1 MSKEKVNKLVKWLV
15 IIPLAGVG
23 ALVVLLLGLFLVE
36 DLQGSSGRRQTA
48 ISRMT
53 SDAPFYE
60 YGYGQYARDKEKELA
75 VKMKTWDS
83 SYQLISWGDLAES
96 ILRGHRPNDDYGCV
110 YKDRHECP
118 GCHEKLMKV
127 YYQSMPSSNGCVTEG
142 WLVMCANCRNQK
154 EFKQVKQ

>member
-60 YGYGQYARDKEKELA
+60 YGYGQYAQDKEKELA

-83 SYQLISWGDLAES
+83 SYQLISWVTS
-96 ILRGHRPNDDYGCV
+96 QN
-110 YKDRHECP
+110 
-118 GCHEKLMKV
+118 
-127 YYQSMPSSNGCVTEG
+127 PSFGGIVPMMIMAVCTRTAMNVPDVT
-142 WLVMCANCRNQK
+142 RN
-154 EFKQVKQ
+154 